1 MKPSQNS
8 KIVNLSRVLD
18 CIWRHNRISRVEV
31 AEQLGLDKSTITK
44 IVSLL
49 TEKDLISEVTA
60 KPANSKGG
68 RPKVSLSLNSDIGVL
83 VGIELTDSVINVSV
97 VNVECLI
104 VYRTIIPFQPT
115 RGVISEI
122 AHVLTP
128 VLKEIE
134 AKFDNILAIGI
145 GLPGLVDPE
154 SGQVSLSNAL
164 EIDKPLALVDQLSQ
178 IFAYPIF
185 IDNDANC
192 AAWGEMMQTRRE
204 PTDNFLYVLFTSH
217 HRNTDSEHLGIGLG
231 FVLNNDLFY
240 GDDFSAGQYKS
251 ELVNGKESADLTLI
265 LQEFA
270 SSLVLLGRLM
280 NIHHLIIGGEAQ
292 RYGANL
298 VSYIDQKLSKTDG
311 PKTWNPNISF
321 STLGTQAVSAGAAA
335 MAWQK
340 LITKDIALFS
350 VLPSPS
356 RI

>member
-8 KIVNLSRVLD
+8 KIVNLSRVID
-18 CIWRHNRISRVEV
+18 SIWRHNRISRVEV

-44 IVSLL
+44 IVGLL
-49 TEKDLISEVTA
+49 TEKNLISEVTA
-60 KPANSKGG
+60 KPSNSKGG
-68 RPKVSLSLNSDIGVL
+68 RPKVSLSLNSEIGVL
-83 VGIELTDSVINVSV
+83 VGIELTDSVVNVSV
-97 VNVECLI
+97 VNVDCLI
-104 VYRTIIPFQPT
+104 VYRTIIPFQPK

-128 VLKEIE
+128 VLREIE
-134 AKFDNILAIGI
+134 DKFHKILAIGI

-164 EIDKPLALVDQLSQ
+164 EIYKPLALVDKLRQ

-204 PTDNFLYVLFTSH
+204 PTTHFIYVLFTSH
-217 HRNTDSEHLGIGLG
+217 HRHTDSEHLGIGLG
-231 FVLNNDLFY
+231 FVLNNKLFY

-251 ELVNGKESADLTLI
+251 ELVHGTESADLSLI

-270 SSLVLLGRLM
+270 SSLVIMGRLM
-280 NIHHLIIGGEAQ
+280 NIHNVIIGGEAQ

-298 VSYIDQKLSKTDG
+298 VANIDQKLANTDG
-311 PKTWNPNISF
+311 PKTWDPCISF

-340 LITKDIALFS
+340 LITQDIALFS
-350 VLPSPS
+350 VLPSDS